1 MPGNL
6 GIFIRKT
13 QFEYHKIGK
22 LYFCAHFPSAVSA
35 EDFRRT
41 ACTSLLQHVVEVSS
55 YRRAGA
61 KEEELHLPEGTRNYA
76 IKAS

>member
-1 MPGNL
+1 M
-6 GIFIRKT
+6 
-13 QFEYHKIGK
+13 
-22 LYFCAHFPSAVSA
+22 HFLSAVSA

-61 KEEELHLPEGTRNYA
+61 KEEKLHLSEGTRKYVKNA
-76 IKAS
+76 A